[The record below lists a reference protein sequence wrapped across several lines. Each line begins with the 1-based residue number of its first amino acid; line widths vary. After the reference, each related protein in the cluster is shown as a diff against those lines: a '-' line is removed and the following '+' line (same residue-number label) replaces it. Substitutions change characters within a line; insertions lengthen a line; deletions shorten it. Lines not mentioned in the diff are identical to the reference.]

1 LPNRP
6 WHTSNA
12 EFARSPPPRPVR
24 RNRNVLSLP
33 IWCSPH
39 VRSSRCWKEE
49 EDRLRRDS
57 AFMILKDRMSIP
69 RRWQLRSCYNRRRD
83 NDRRAGGWDINA
95 RSMDNVVAPPKAR
108 SRNGKQIVPTKPVPK
123 TKAKP
128 VAPTKPKVKAV
139 PIATPTKAFVAAA
152 KSPASEAKTTANPTR
167 LAGPGLRC
175 LANHQL
181 RRSATGR
188 LYCAICDR

>member
-1 LPNRP
+1 MSRAQRGTVQRRRRFGKGFRGNPFPNRP

-39 VRSSRCWKEE
+39 VRSSRCWKEEEDRLSELGSE

-108 SRNGKQIVPTKPVPK
+108 SRNGKQ
-123 TKAKP
+123 
-128 VAPTKPKVKAV
+128 
-139 PIATPTKAFVAAA
+139 
-152 KSPASEAKTTANPTR
+152 SR
-167 LAGPGLRC
+167 LR
-175 LANHQL
+175 QQ
-181 RRSATGR
+181 SAQ
-188 LYCAICDR
+188 